1 MLPTSTLEATG
12 VDSGQTLPVHALGS
26 LAARAARLDGVRVQ
40 VLGQPLQVTVADER
54 VPSQVPVKFQSINN
68 AS

>member
-26 LAARAARLDGVRVQ
+26 LTARAARLDGVQEQ
-40 VLGQPLQVTVADER
+40 VVGQPAQVAVADER
-54 VPSQVPVKFQSINN
+54 VASQVPET
-68 AS
+68 